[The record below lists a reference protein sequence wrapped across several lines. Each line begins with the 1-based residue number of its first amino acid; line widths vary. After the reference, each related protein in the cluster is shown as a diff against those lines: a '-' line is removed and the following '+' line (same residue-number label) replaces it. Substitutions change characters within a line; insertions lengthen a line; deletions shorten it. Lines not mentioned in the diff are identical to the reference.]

1 MLKKLVTFFKRLV
14 LALLLPVQRKFGKWY
29 RRAWLFWPLKF
40 VWVNLKYIK
49 RIWLF
54 PYKAYKKLRPFSRVF
69 GIASPILVLL
79 FLLLITKTITK
90 TDLVTYR
97 EKVYASYDCEVQS
110 NNPKTFVAGQN
121 ISLEYLLPCFPN
133 IPLTAVVQTSYGPVI
148 LTESVREGKV
158 VFTLPDGVSEKI
170 GATQITLSYGEKVI
184 YTDDISI
191 TTATEK
197 IDFIESYFGPR
208 IILAGGR
215 DFTMLTVVPVDSYD
229 NPMPDDTDITVNEN
243 FKEVQSVHELQTQ
256 DYVAY
261 KRFYSYTQTGKITV
275 SMTSDNGVTTK
286 EKTTDV
292 YPFSPDDFTIYQS
305 KEHNF
310 ADGNEVVTLKTERLL
325 DIYGNEL
332 QNGTIVRF
340 LITTDSGKKLSAFA
354 KTVKGVATTKIQHPV
369 QGVNW
374 TVQAFVPGLAES
386 NTLEISFKSITQD
399 FPVSFL
405 NKDRTILVGPITS
418 YMGQL
423 VPNGTEVVLTVRAH
437 GKEKEVV
444 QYTVGGTTEFIL
456 RDFYYPP
463 GEYQFKIAL
472 LGLEKQFTKTLTD
485 E

>member
-1 MLKKLVTFFKRLV
+1 M
-14 LALLLPVQRKFGKWY
+14 
-29 RRAWLFWPLKF
+29 
-40 VWVNLKYIK
+40 
-49 RIWLF
+49 
-54 PYKAYKKLRPFSRVF
+54 
-69 GIASPILVLL
+69 
-79 FLLLITKTITK
+79 
-90 TDLVTYR
+90 
-97 EKVYASYDCEVQS
+97 QS
-110 NNPKTFVAGQN
+110 NHSEVFIAGQK
-121 ISLEYLLPCFPN
+121 ISLEYLVPCYPN
-133 IPLTAVVQTSYGPVI
+133 VDLMAVAHTSYGPVV
-148 LTESVREGKV
+148 LTEKIINGKV
-158 VFTLPDGVSEKI
+158 NFTLPDNVAEKI
-170 GATQITLSYGEKVI
+170 GVVQLTLTYGEKVI
-184 YTDDISI
+184 YTDAINV

-215 DFTMLTVVPVDSYD
+215 DFTMLTVVPVDDYD
-229 NPMPDDTDITVNEN
+229 NPMPDKTEITVNEN
-243 FKEVQSVHELQTQ
+243 FKETQSVHELQTK

-275 SMTSDNGVTTK
+275 SMTSENGVTTK

-305 KEHNF
+305 KEHGY

-369 QGVNW
+369 QAVNW
-374 TVQAFVPGLAES
+374 SVQAFVPGLAKS
-386 NTLEISFKSITQD
+386 NLLEISFKNITQD
-399 FPVSFL
+399 FPVAFV
-405 NKDRTILVGPITS
+405 NKDRKIIVGPITS

-423 VPNGTEVVLTVRAH
+423 VPNGTEVVLTIISN

-456 RDFYYPP
+456 RDFYYPS
-463 GEYQFKIAL
+463 GKYQFKLAL